1 MKKKDILQAVAD
13 IASEKISERN
23 KCNIEISNKDV
34 KDVIEAYFEVLLY
47 KTISIGKDF
56 KTGGFKTPIGTFS
69 IKKLKPRK
77 GKTPEG
83 KDFSI
88 GKREKLSFRQNKQSK
103 DWIENG
109 KLDITF

>member
-23 KCNIEISNKDV
+23 MCNIEISNKDV
-34 KDVIEAYFEVLLY
+34 KDVIETYFSILIGEV
-47 KTISIGKDF
+47 THFGNN
-56 KTGGFKTPIGTFS
+56 FKTPIGTFS
-69 IKKLKPRK
+69 IKELKPRK

-83 KDFSI
+83 KDFSV
-88 GKREKLSFRQNKQSK
+88 GEREKLSFRQNKQSK